1 MRLALLAAYDFLGKG
16 EEIKGKWLFLLIF
29 LLDEGHDLVKA
40 HRLEGIGVQLRK
52 DVLDLLG
59 QLVHS
64 ELQVGV
70 LDLSTPGDLLLPGEK
85 IGGDVPAAPVECD
98 SQADEICSVF
108 FPALLPNHWGNGYIV
123 SGTHRH
129 HLKTF

>member
-1 MRLALLAAYDFLGKG
+1 MNGARKWQKNNMK
-16 EEIKGKWLFLLIF
+16 KGKI
-29 LLDEGHDLVKA
+29 LVVDDN
-40 HRLEGIGVQLRK
+40 HRLEGIGGQLRK

-70 LDLSTPGDLLLPGEK
+70 LDLSTPGDLLLPCEK